1 MIAGTHGQSSGTRSR
16 VNASRHDHILVFPF
30 NKNSP
35 YYIVKQWSIRKFAH
49 QESKM
54 SRFVVPL
61 AMLLSGAV
69 VMSAI
74 AQPANKLAVSTAQGI
89 RLDRSR
95 PTRIPLTAAGSSG
108 ENLSFRIP
116 PPGRNTQTYLV
127 LQNIFA
133 ESQPGVGYDVYL
145 DLPPGRAPPGRS
157 DVHYVGTIH
166 FFDTA
171 PDHRREERLNITD
184 SLKALAAEGQL
195 SAPPSVTVVPAA
207 TAEGDSQIGSVAIEA
222 E

>member
-1 MIAGTHGQSSGTRSR
+1 MFRFIVLLAILLAG
-16 VNASRHDHILVFPF
+16 A
-30 NKNSP
+30 
-35 YYIVKQWSIRKFAH
+35 A
-49 QESKM
+49 
-54 SRFVVPL
+54 
-61 AMLLSGAV
+61 

-74 AQPANKLAVSTAQGI
+74 AQAANKLAVSTTEGI
-89 RLDRSR
+89 RLDRTR
-95 PTRIPLTAAGSSG
+95 PTRIPLRVSGGSG
-108 ENLSFRIP
+108 ENVSLRI

-133 ESQPGVGYDVYL
+133 DSPPGVGYDVYL
-145 DLPPGRAPPGRS
+145 DLPPGRVPPGRR
-157 DVHYVGTIH
+157 DVHYVGTFH

-184 SLKALAAEGQL
+184 SFKALAAEGKL

-207 TAEGDSQIGSVAIEA
+207 TAEGDSQIGSVTIEA